1 MKNRQNVKGFTL
13 LETMIAMMIM
23 AAAILLLANSWSGAF
38 MRVKKTQLSFEISSL
53 LERKMVE
60 IETKY
65 RGKPLD
71 EISEEEEGDFG
82 EDYPQYAWKLS
93 SKKLEFPDLSASLIA
108 REGGADQM
116 LTNIIH
122 QLSEQISKSVKEVTV
137 TVIYK
142 QPKKNLEYSL
152 TTYFVDYDKELNLGM
167 PGS

>member
-1 MKNRQNVKGFTL
+1 
-13 LETMIAMMIM
+13 
-23 AAAILLLANSWSGAF
+23 
-38 MRVKKTQLSFEISSL
+38 MRIKKTQHAFEISAL

-65 RGKPLD
+65 RGKPLE

-82 EDYPQYAWKLS
+82 EEYPQYSWKLS
-93 SKKLEFPDLSASLIA
+93 SKKLDFPDIASTLIA

-116 LTNIIH
+116 LLNIVR
-122 QLSEQISKSVKEVTV
+122 QLSDQISKSVKEVTV

-152 TTYFVDYDKELNLGM
+152 TTYFVDYDKEMSIGA